1 MIRARSP
8 YIISINETS
17 QVSTKIEL
25 FISFM
30 SLGSTPT
37 LNYTLSKAI
46 PASNAPTTYY
56 DISPYIREYF
66 DHTAYS
72 NVTSLTAAVSYPC
85 VDKLNV
91 RVKRYK
97 TVGTTETLVDTTD
110 YIATDGYSE
119 FANSVNYNGGNY
131 LLDQKNYYYHSGA
144 NAGFI
149 MVYVAA
155 NDKIRWTNVTDSI
168 VYLSASLGLGFYY
181 VPRCYNSEF
190 TKEYTVEVINSSNV
204 MQATWTFKPVEECLY
219 TPVKVDFINK
229 HGAFQR
235 EFFFKASNDNIE
247 VTNKDYNLM
256 QPYNYSLTGGQ
267 RTTYNQNGKQS
278 IKVNSG
284 WVEEDFKDN
293 LKQLMLSEK
302 VLVDE
307 KPAILKTKSIE
318 LNKSLNTKQINYSL
332 EFEFAYDLINSIV

>member
-8 YIISINETS
+8 YIVEINEFGQT
-17 QVSTKIEL
+17 TTRLEL
-25 FISFM
+25 
-30 SLGSTPT
+30 SLSVTPT
-37 LNYTLSKAI
+37 FSGVQYTLSKAI
-46 PASNAPTTYY
+46 PSSNEPTTYY
-56 DISPYIREYF
+56 DISPFIREYF
-66 DHTAYS
+66 DHNNYLDI
-72 NVTSLTAAVSYPC
+72 TSLTSTSLNN
-85 VDKLNV
+85 DKVYV
-91 RVKRYK
+91 RYKRYADG
-97 TVGTTETLVDTTD
+97 VLIDTINE
-110 YIATDGYSE
+110 IATDGYSD
-119 FANSVNYNGGNY
+119 FADGINYNGGDY
-131 LLDQKNYYYHSGA
+131 LLDQKTYYFHSGS
-144 NAGFI
+144 NPGVI
-149 MVYVAA
+149 LSYVQTG
-155 NDKIRWTNVTDSI
+155 DKVRWTDELGAT
-168 VYLSASLGLGFYY
+168 YLSSSLTQGFYY
-181 VPRCYNSEF
+181 FPRAYSSLF
-190 TKEYTVEVINSSNV
+190 TEPWIVEVINSSNV
-204 MQATWTFKPVEECLY
+204 VQATWTFYPVEECLY

-267 RTTYNQNGKQS
+267 RTTYNQNGTQS

-318 LNKSLNTKQINYSL
+318 LNKSINTKQINYSL
-332 EFEFAYDLINSIV
+332 EFEFAYDLINSVV

>member
-8 YIISINETS
+8 YIISINEAS
-17 QVSTKIEL
+17 QVSTRIEL
-25 FISFM
+25 FISATTF
-30 SLGSTPT
+30 SGTPQY
-37 LNYTLSKAI
+37 NLSKAI
-46 PASNAPTTYY
+46 PASNAPATYY
-56 DISPYIREYF
+56 DIAPYIREYF
-66 DHTAYS
+66 DHTVYS
-72 NVTSLTAAVSYPC
+72 NITTLTTTYGSVQ
-85 VDKLNV
+85 KLNV

-97 TVGTTETLVDTTD
+97 TVGITETLIDTTD

-149 MVYVAA
+149 LVYVAA
-155 NDKIRWTNVTDSI
+155 NDKIRWTNVTDG
-168 VYLSASLGLGFYY
+168 VFYLSASLALGWYY

-190 TKEYTVEVINSSNV
+190 TKEYQVEVLNSANV
-204 MQATWTFKPVEECLY
+204 MQATWIFKPIEECLY

-267 RTTYNQNGKQS
+267 RTTYNQNGMQS

>member
-8 YIISINETS
+8 YIISINEAS
-17 QVSTKIEL
+17 QVSTRIEL
-25 FISFM
+25 FISATTF
-30 SLGSTPT
+30 SATPQY
-37 LNYTLSKAI
+37 NLSKAI

-66 DHTAYS
+66 DHTVYS
-72 NVTSLTAAVSYPC
+72 NITTLTSSYGS
-85 VDKLNV
+85 VQKVNV

-97 TVGTTETLVDTTD
+97 TVGTTESLIDTTD
-110 YIATDGYSE
+110 YIATDGYTE
-119 FANSVNYNGGNY
+119 FANGVNYSGGNY
-131 LLDQKNYYYHSGA
+131 LLDQKTYYYHSGS

-149 MVYVAA
+149 MVYAAA
-155 NDKIRWTNVTDSI
+155 NDKIRWTNQTDAI
-168 VYLSASLGLGFYY
+168 VHLSSSLSLGWYY

-190 TKEYTVEVINSSNV
+190 TKEYTVEVLNSSNV
-204 MQATWTFKPVEECLY
+204 MQATWTFKPIEECLY

-229 HGAFQR
+229 YGAFQR
-235 EFFFKASNDNIE
+235 EFFFKASTDNIE

-267 RTTYNQNGKQS
+267 RTTYNQNGTQT

-318 LNKSLNTKQINYSL
+318 LNKSINTKQINYSL

>member
-8 YIISINETS
+8 YIISINEAS
-17 QVSTKIEL
+17 QVSTRIEL
-25 FISFM
+25 FISATTF
-30 SLGSTPT
+30 SGTPQY
-37 LNYTLSKAI
+37 NLSKAI

-56 DISPYIREYF
+56 DIAPYIREYF
-66 DHTAYS
+66 DHTVYS
-72 NVTSLTAAVSYPC
+72 NITTLTSSYGS
-85 VDKLNV
+85 VQKLNV

-97 TVGTTETLVDTTD
+97 TVGTTESLIDTTD
-110 YIATDGYSE
+110 YIATDGYTE
-119 FANSVNYNGGNY
+119 FANGVNYSGGNY
-131 LLDQKNYYYHSGA
+131 LLDQKTYYYHSGS

-149 MVYVAA
+149 LVYVQS
-155 NDKIRWTNVTDSI
+155 NDKIRWTDTEGVL
-168 VYLSASLGLGFYY
+168 YLSSSLGFGWYY
-181 VPRCYNSEF
+181 VPRCYNSRF
-190 TKEYTVEVINSSNV
+190 TEPWIVEVINSSNV
-204 MQATWTFKPVEECLY
+204 VQATWTFKPVEECLY

-267 RTTYNQNGKQS
+267 RTTYNQNGIQS

-318 LNKSLNTKQINYSL
+318 LNKSINTKQINYSL
-332 EFEFAYDLINSIV
+332 EFEFAYDLINSVV

>member
-17 QVSTKIEL
+17 QVSTRIEL
-25 FISFM
+25 FISATTF
-30 SLGSTPT
+30 SGTPQY
-37 LNYTLSKAI
+37 NLSKAI

-56 DISPYIREYF
+56 DIAPYIREYF
-66 DHTAYS
+66 DHTVYS
-72 NVTSLTAAVSYPC
+72 NITTLTSSYGS
-85 VDKLNV
+85 VQKLNV

-97 TVGTTETLVDTTD
+97 TVGTTESLIDTTD
-110 YIATDGYSE
+110 YIATDGFSE
-119 FANSVNYNGGNY
+119 FANGVNYSGGNY
-131 LLDQKNYYYHSGA
+131 LLDQKTYYYHSGS

-149 MVYVAA
+149 LVYVQS
-155 NDKIRWTNVTDSI
+155 NDKIRWTDSEGI
-168 VYLSASLGLGFYY
+168 LYLSSSLGFGWYY
-181 VPRCYNSEF
+181 VPRCYNSRF
-190 TKEYTVEVINSSNV
+190 TEPWIVEVINSSNV
-204 MQATWTFKPVEECLY
+204 TQATWTFKPVEECLY

-229 HGAFQR
+229 YGAFQR

-256 QPYNYSLTGGQ
+256 QPYDYSLTGGQ
-267 RTTYNQNGKQS
+267 RTTYNQNGTQS

-318 LNKSLNTKQINYSL
+318 LNKSINTKQINYSL
-332 EFEFAYDLINSIV
+332 DFEFAYDLINSIV

>member
-8 YIISINETS
+8 YIISINEAS

-25 FISFM
+25 FISFGA
-30 SLGSTPT
+30 LGSTPT
-37 LNYTLSKAI
+37 LSYTLSKAI

-56 DISPYIREYF
+56 DIAPYIREYF

-72 NVTSLTAAVSYPC
+72 NVTSLTAAVSYTC

-97 TVGTTETLVDTTD
+97 TVGVTETLVDTTD
-110 YIATDGYSE
+110 YIATDGYSD
-119 FANSVNYNGGNY
+119 FADSVNYNGGNY
-131 LLDQKNYYYHSGA
+131 LLDQKTYYYHSGS

-149 MVYVAA
+149 MLYAAA
-155 NDKIRWTNVTDSI
+155 NDKIRWIDSEGLT
-168 VYLSASLGLGFYY
+168 YLSSSLGNSWYY
-181 VPRCYNSEF
+181 VPRCYNSRF
-190 TKEYTVEVINSSNV
+190 TEPWIVEVINSSNV
-204 MQATWTFKPVEECLY
+204 IQATWTFKPVEECLH

-256 QPYNYSLTGGQ
+256 QPYDYSLTGGQ

-332 EFEFAYDLINSIV
+332 EFEFAYDLINSVV

>member
-8 YIISINETS
+8 YIITINEAS
-17 QVSTKIEL
+17 QVSTRIEL
-25 FISFM
+25 FIAFG
-30 SLGSTPT
+30 SLGATPT
-37 LNYTLSKAI
+37 LSYSLSKAI
-46 PASNAPTTYY
+46 PSSNEPATYY

-66 DHTAYS
+66 NHTAYS
-72 NVTSLTAAVSYPC
+72 NVTSLTAAVSYTC
-85 VDKLNV
+85 IDKLNV

-97 TVGTTETLVDTTD
+97 TVGTTESLIDTTD

-119 FANSVNYNGGNY
+119 FADSVNYNGGNY
-131 LLDQKNYYYHSGA
+131 LLDQKTYYYHSGS
-144 NAGFI
+144 NAGFL
-149 MVYVAA
+149 MVYASA
-155 NDKIRWTNVTDSI
+155 NDKIRWTNQTDSV
-168 VYLSASLGLGFYY
+168 VYLSTSLGAGFYY

-190 TKEYTVEVINSSNV
+190 TKEYKVEVLNSSNV
-204 MQATWTFKPVEECLY
+204 TQATWTFKPVEECLY

-229 HGAFQR
+229 YGAFQR
-235 EFFFKASNDNIE
+235 EFFFKASMDNIE

-267 RTTYNQNGKQS
+267 RTTYNQNGTQT

-318 LNKSLNTKQINYSL
+318 LNKSINTKQINYSL

>member
-8 YIISINETS
+8 YIISINEAS
-17 QVSTKIEL
+17 QVSTRIEL
-25 FISFM
+25 FISATTF
-30 SLGSTPT
+30 SATPQY
-37 LNYTLSKAI
+37 NLSKAI

-56 DISPYIREYF
+56 DIAPYIREYF
-66 DHTAYS
+66 DHTVYS
-72 NVTSLTAAVSYPC
+72 NITTLTSSYGS
-85 VDKLNV
+85 VQKLNV

-97 TVGTTETLVDTTD
+97 TVGATESLIDTTD
-110 YIATDGYSE
+110 YIATDGYTE
-119 FANSVNYNGGNY
+119 FANGVNYSGGNY
-131 LLDQKNYYYHSGA
+131 LLDQKTYYYHSGS
-144 NAGFI
+144 NAGYI
-149 MVYVAA
+149 LIYVQS
-155 NDKIRWTNVTDSI
+155 NDKIRWTDSEGLL
-168 VYLSASLGLGFYY
+168 YLSSSLGFGWYY
-181 VPRCYNSEF
+181 VPRCYNSRF
-190 TKEYTVEVINSSNV
+190 TEPWIVEVLNSSNV
-204 MQATWTFKPVEECLY
+204 TQATWTFKPVEECLY

-267 RTTYNQNGKQS
+267 RTTYNQNGTQS

-318 LNKSLNTKQINYSL
+318 LNKSINTKQINYSL
-332 EFEFAYDLINSIV
+332 EFEFAYDLINSVV

>member
-8 YIISINETS
+8 YIISINEAS
-17 QVSTKIEL
+17 QVSTRIEL
-25 FISFM
+25 FISATTF
-30 SLGSTPT
+30 SVTPQY
-37 LNYTLSKAI
+37 NLSKAI

-56 DISPYIREYF
+56 DIAPYIREYF
-66 DHTAYS
+66 DHTVYS
-72 NVTSLTAAVSYPC
+72 NITTLTSSYGS
-85 VDKLNV
+85 VQKLNV

-97 TVGTTETLVDTTD
+97 TVGTTESLIDTTD
-110 YIATDGYSE
+110 YIATDGYTE
-119 FANSVNYNGGNY
+119 FANGVNYSGGNY
-131 LLDQKNYYYHSGA
+131 LLDQKTYYYHSGS

-149 MVYVAA
+149 LVYANS
-155 NDKIRWTNVTDSI
+155 NDKIRWTDTEGVL
-168 VYLSASLGLGFYY
+168 YLSSSLGFGWYY
-181 VPRCYNSEF
+181 VPRCYNSRF
-190 TKEYTVEVINSSNV
+190 TEPWIVEVINSSNV
-204 MQATWTFKPVEECLY
+204 VQATWTFYPVEECLY

-318 LNKSLNTKQINYSL
+318 LNKSINTKQINYSL
-332 EFEFAYDLINSIV
+332 DFEFAYDLINSIV

>member
-8 YIISINETS
+8 YIITINETS
-17 QVSTKIEL
+17 QVSTRIEL
-25 FISFM
+25 FISATTF
-30 SLGSTPT
+30 SATPQY
-37 LNYTLSKAI
+37 NLSKAI
-46 PASNAPTTYY
+46 PASNAPATYY
-56 DISPYIREYF
+56 DIAPYIREYF
-66 DHTAYS
+66 DHTVYS
-72 NVTSLTAAVSYPC
+72 NITTLTSSYGS
-85 VDKLNV
+85 VQKVNV

-97 TVGTTETLVDTTD
+97 TVGLTESLIDTTD
-110 YIATDGYSE
+110 YIATDGYTE
-119 FANSVNYNGGNY
+119 FANGVNYSGGNY
-131 LLDQKNYYYHSGA
+131 LLDQKTYYYHSGS

-149 MVYVAA
+149 MVYAA
-155 NDKIRWTNVTDSI
+155 SNDKIRWTNQTDAI
-168 VYLSASLGLGFYY
+168 VYLSSSLSLGWYY

-190 TKEYTVEVINSSNV
+190 TKEYTVEVLNSSNV

-229 HGAFQR
+229 YGAFQR

-267 RTTYNQNGKQS
+267 RTTYNQNGLQT

-284 WVEEDFKDN
+284 WVEDDFKDN

-318 LNKSLNTKQINYSL
+318 LNKSINTKQINYSL

>member
-8 YIISINETS
+8 YIISINEAS
-17 QVSTKIEL
+17 QVSTRIEL
-25 FISFM
+25 FISATTF
-30 SLGSTPT
+30 SGTPQY
-37 LNYTLSKAI
+37 NLSKAI

-56 DISPYIREYF
+56 DIAPYIREYF
-66 DHTAYS
+66 DHTVYS
-72 NVTSLTAAVSYPC
+72 NITTLTTTYGSVQ
-85 VDKLNV
+85 KLNV

-97 TVGTTETLVDTTD
+97 TVVATETLVDTTD

-119 FANSVNYNGGNY
+119 FANGVNYNGGNY
-131 LLDQKNYYYHSGA
+131 LLDQKTYYYHSGS

-155 NDKIRWTNVTDSI
+155 SDKIRWTNVTDGI
-168 VYLSASLGLGFYY
+168 VYLSASLSLGWYY

-190 TKEYTVEVINSSNV
+190 TKEYTTEVLNSSNV
-204 MQATWTFKPVEECLY
+204 MQATWTFKPIEECLY
-219 TPVKVDFINK
+219 TPVKVDFINR

-267 RTTYNQNGKQS
+267 RTTYNQNGMQS

-318 LNKSLNTKQINYSL
+318 LNKSINTKQINYSL

>member
-8 YIISINETS
+8 YKISINEAS

-25 FISFM
+25 FISATTF
-30 SLGSTPT
+30 SGTPQ
-37 LNYTLSKAI
+37 YTLGKAI

-56 DISPYIREYF
+56 DIAPYIREYF
-66 DHTAYS
+66 DHTVYT
-72 NVTSLTAAVSYPC
+72 NITTLTSSYGS
-85 VDKLNV
+85 VQKLNV

-97 TVGTTETLVDTTD
+97 TVGTTESLIDTTD

-119 FANSVNYNGGNY
+119 FSNSVNYNGGNY

-149 MVYVAA
+149 MVYAA
-155 NDKIRWTNVTDSI
+155 ASDKIRWTNVTDG
-168 VYLSASLGLGFYY
+168 VVNLSASLSLGWYY

-190 TKEYTVEVINSSNV
+190 TKEYTVELLNSSNV

-318 LNKSLNTKQINYSL
+318 LNKSINTKQINYIL

>member
-17 QVSTKIEL
+17 QVSTRIEL
-25 FISFM
+25 FISATTF
-30 SLGSTPT
+30 SGTPQY
-37 LNYTLSKAI
+37 NLSKAI

-56 DISPYIREYF
+56 DIAPYIREYF
-66 DHTAYS
+66 DHTVYS
-72 NVTSLTAAVSYPC
+72 NITTLTSSYGS
-85 VDKLNV
+85 VQKLNV

-97 TVGTTETLVDTTD
+97 TVGTTESLIDTTD
-110 YIATDGYSE
+110 YIATDGFTE
-119 FANSVNYNGGNY
+119 FANGVNYSGGNY
-131 LLDQKNYYYHSGA
+131 LLDQKTYYYHSGS

-149 MVYVAA
+149 LVYVQS
-155 NDKIRWTNVTDSI
+155 NDKIRWTDSEGI
-168 VYLSASLGLGFYY
+168 LYLSSSLGFGWYY
-181 VPRCYNSEF
+181 VPRCYNSRF
-190 TKEYTVEVINSSNV
+190 TEPWIVEVINSSNV
-204 MQATWTFKPVEECLY
+204 VQATWTFKPVEECLY

-229 HGAFQR
+229 YGSFQR

-256 QPYNYSLTGGQ
+256 QPYDYSLTGGQ
-267 RTTYNQNGKQS
+267 RTTYNQNGIQS

-318 LNKSLNTKQINYSL
+318 LNKSINTKQINYSL
-332 EFEFAYDLINSIV
+332 EFEFAYDLINSVV

>member
-8 YIISINETS
+8 YIISINEAS
-17 QVSTKIEL
+17 QVSTRIEL
-25 FISFM
+25 FISATTF
-30 SLGSTPT
+30 SGTPQY
-37 LNYTLSKAI
+37 NLSKAI

-56 DISPYIREYF
+56 DIAPYIREYF
-66 DHTAYS
+66 DHTVYT
-72 NVTSLTAAVSYPC
+72 NITTLTTSYGSVQ
-85 VDKLNV
+85 KLNV

-97 TVGTTETLVDTTD
+97 TVGTTETLIDTTD

-155 NDKIRWTNVTDSI
+155 SDKIRWTNVTDGI
-168 VYLSASLGLGFYY
+168 VYLSTSLSLGWYY

-190 TKEYTVEVINSSNV
+190 TKEYTTEVLNSSNV

-229 HGAFQR
+229 YGAFQR

-267 RTTYNQNGKQS
+267 RTTYNQNGMQS

-307 KPAILKTKSIE
+307 KPAILKTKTIE

-332 EFEFAYDLINSIV
+332 NFEFAYDLINSIV

>member
-8 YIISINETS
+8 YIISINEAS
-17 QVSTKIEL
+17 QVSTRIEL
-25 FISFM
+25 FISATTF
-30 SLGSTPT
+30 SGTPQY
-37 LNYTLSKAI
+37 NLSKAI

-56 DISPYIREYF
+56 DIAPYIREYF
-66 DHTAYS
+66 DHTVYS
-72 NVTSLTAAVSYPC
+72 NITTLTTSYGSVQ
-85 VDKLNV
+85 KLNV

-97 TVGTTETLVDTTD
+97 TVVATETLIDTTD
-110 YIATDGYSE
+110 YIATDGYTE
-119 FANSVNYNGGNY
+119 FADSVNYNGGGY
-131 LLDQKNYYYHSGA
+131 LLDEKNYYYHSGS

-149 MVYVAA
+149 MLYATA
-155 NDKIRWTNVTDSI
+155 TNKIRWTNVTDGI
-168 VYLSASLGLGFYY
+168 VYLSSALATTFYY

-190 TKEYTVEVINSSNV
+190 TKEYKVELVNLFLV
-204 MQATWTFKPVEECLY
+204 PQATWTFKPIEECLY

-267 RTTYNQNGKQS
+267 RTTYNQNGKQT

-307 KPAILKTKSIE
+307 KPAVLKTKSIE
-318 LNKSLNTKQINYSL
+318 LNKSINTKQINYSL

>member
-17 QVSTKIEL
+17 QVSTRIEL
-25 FISFM
+25 FISATTF
-30 SLGSTPT
+30 SGTPQY
-37 LNYTLSKAI
+37 NLSKAI

-66 DHTAYS
+66 DHTVYS
-72 NVTSLTAAVSYPC
+72 NITTLTSSYGS
-85 VDKLNV
+85 VQKLNV

-97 TVGTTETLVDTTD
+97 TVVATESLIDTTD
-110 YIATDGYSE
+110 YIATDGYTE
-119 FANSVNYNGGNY
+119 FANGVNYSGGNY
-131 LLDQKNYYYHSGA
+131 LLDQKTYYYHSGS
-144 NAGFI
+144 NAGYI
-149 MVYVAA
+149 LIYANS
-155 NDKIRWTNVTDSI
+155 NDKIRWTDSEG
-168 VYLSASLGLGFYY
+168 VLYLSSSLGNTWYY
-181 VPRCYNSEF
+181 VPRCYNSRF
-190 TKEYTVEVINSSNV
+190 TEPWIVEVLNSSNV
-204 MQATWTFKPVEECLY
+204 VQATWTFKPVEECLY
-219 TPVKVDFINK
+219 TPVKIDFINK

-235 EFFFKASNDNIE
+235 EFFFKASMDNIE

-267 RTTYNQNGKQS
+267 RTTYNQNGMQS

-318 LNKSLNTKQINYSL
+318 LNKSINTKQINYSL
-332 EFEFAYDLINSIV
+332 DFEFAYDLINSVV

>member
-8 YIISINETS
+8 YIITINEVS
-17 QVSTKIEL
+17 QVSTRIEL
-25 FISFM
+25 FISATTF
-30 SLGSTPT
+30 SATPQY
-37 LNYTLSKAI
+37 NLSKAI

-56 DISPYIREYF
+56 DIAPYIREYF
-66 DHTAYS
+66 DHTVYS
-72 NVTSLTAAVSYPC
+72 NITTLTTSYGSVQ
-85 VDKLNV
+85 KLNV

-97 TVGTTETLVDTTD
+97 TVGVTESLIDTTD

-155 NDKIRWTNVTDSI
+155 NDKIRWTNVTDGI
-168 VYLSASLGLGFYY
+168 VYLSASLSLGWYY

-190 TKEYTVEVINSSNV
+190 TKEYTTEVLNSSNV

-267 RTTYNQNGKQS
+267 RTTYNQNGMQS

-302 VLVDE
+302 VLVNE

-318 LNKSLNTKQINYSL
+318 LNKSINTKQINYSL